1 MALGRRESACF
12 HAARGCARAIVA
24 CAVLA
29 SSIAA
34 ADDPLARARQL
45 YNQRQFE
52 AAVNAA
58 EQARVVP
65 SRADSADLVAARA
78 YLERYRDT
86 AASDDL
92 ANARER
98 LRRVSPERL
107 ALGERTEY
115 IVGLGEALFLEG
127 AFGAAANVFDSVLQS
142 ADLIGGP
149 PREHVVDWWATA
161 VDRDTRP
168 RPEMDRQVVYQRLR
182 SRLEDELALHPAS
195 GAAAYW
201 IAAAARAHGDL
212 QGAWDAAQAGWV
224 RAPLAADHGAALRAD
239 LDRLVVRVIIP
250 ERARVLAQAPE
261 TLRAEWE
268 KFKTRWM
275 K

>member
-1 MALGRRESACF
+1 
-12 HAARGCARAIVA
+12 
-24 CAVLA
+24 
-29 SSIAA
+29 
-34 ADDPLARARQL
+34 
-45 YNQRQFE
+45 
-52 AAVNAA
+52 
-58 EQARVVP
+58 
-65 SRADSADLVAARA
+65 
-78 YLERYRDT
+78 
-86 AASDDL
+86 
-92 ANARER
+92 
-98 LRRVSPERL
+98 
-107 ALGERTEY
+107 
-115 IVGLGEALFLEG
+115 
-127 AFGAAANVFDSVLQS
+127 
-142 ADLIGGP
+142 
-149 PREHVVDWWATA
+149 
-161 VDRDTRP
+161 
-168 RPEMDRQVVYQRLR
+168 MDRQVVYQRLR